1 MVSNINQLI
10 MIFIVCIF
18 LQLQGSNGASYS
30 DSVFQTPPFIMKRS
44 GESVDREINCS
55 HSIPNY
61 DRILWYKQDQ
71 HQNMKFLGYLNVKY
85 PYPEDDPVST
95 VLQIPLSSIQELSSV
110 CQRQQ
115 AEAQH
120 LHINPTAKD
129 LIACF
134 HLFCGLVDGNEVYQT
149 EILWRNKGEDATMSC
164 RYTKDASYNQM
175 YWYRQLPGETMEQI
189 VYTKISRKDHDF
201 GGFSSK
207 KF

>member
-1 MVSNINQLI
+1 

-55 HSIPNY
+55 HSIPSY
-61 DRILWYKQDQ
+61 DA
-71 HQNMKFLGYLNVKY
+71 F
-85 PYPEDDPVST
+85 S
-95 VLQIPLSSIQELSSV
+95 
-110 CQRQQ
+110 
-115 AEAQH
+115 
-120 LHINPTAKD
+120 
-129 LIACF
+129 
-134 HLFCGLVDGNEVYQT
+134 GLVDGNEVYQT